1 MKTFYHYVLTYRG
14 ASDEKG
20 AFAEAVFEDVAF
32 PKAST
37 SFDELSAYVEMQA
50 DPAMQASVFDTIWSA
65 YCLKYNTDEFE

>member
-32 PKAST
+32 PKASE
-37 SFDELSAYVEMQA
+37 SFEELSAYVEMQA
-50 DPAMQASVFDTIWSA
+50 DEAMSTRVFDDIWEA
-65 YCLKYNTDEFE
+65 YREKFDID

>member
-32 PKAST
+32 PKASE
-37 SFDELSAYVEMQA
+37 SFEELSVYVEMQA
-50 DPAMQASVFDTIWSA
+50 DESMSTRVFDDIWEA
-65 YCLKYNTDEFE
+65 YREKFDID